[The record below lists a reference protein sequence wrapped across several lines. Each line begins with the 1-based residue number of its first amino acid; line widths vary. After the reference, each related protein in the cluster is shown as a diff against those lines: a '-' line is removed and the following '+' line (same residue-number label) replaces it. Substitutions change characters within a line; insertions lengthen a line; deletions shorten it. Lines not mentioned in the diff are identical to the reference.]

1 MVDTIG
7 LKLDKSMVNT
17 SIDFMSEVGA
27 KINVD
32 IKRSN
37 EYRIIGTYKNLQVT
51 ITPLCVYIE
60 GSLPKYHYGSNLVTL
75 SREEP
80 GIIIDEIGAALGLPL
95 REAIV
100 TRVDIAANLPMN
112 NPPKNYFPYLS
123 SLNNFERNI
132 IKGSLYY
139 RQTNREFYFYD
150 KLREAK
156 KHNDPFLTPELQQG
170 HILRYEM
177 RFNNRWFQSYFG
189 HEIKAHE
196 LYGETSDV
204 CCGLVAEWYNTYEKV
219 TKIGMPR
226 PTFEMKK
233 MGLLNWLL
241 REYNREKSIIEL
253 INSCSTKG
261 DRKAAR
267 LKREVLHML
276 KKNNYV
282 EENMVSELTCKVF
295 EAEEAY

>member
-1 MVDTIG
+1 MFDTIS

-32 IKRSN
+32 IKRSS
-37 EYRIIGTYKNLQVT
+37 EYRIIGTYKNLKVT

-60 GSLPKYHYGSNLVTL
+60 GSLPKYRYGSNLVTL
-75 SREEP
+75 SRGEQ

-100 TRVDIAANLPMN
+100 TRVDIAANLQMN

-123 SLNNFERNI
+123 SLSTFDRNI

-139 RQTNREFYFYD
+139 RQTYREFYFYD

-170 HILRYEM
+170 HILRYET
-177 RFNNRWFQSYFG
+177 RFKYQWFQFYFG
-189 HEIKAHE
+189 HKIKAHE
-196 LYGETSDV
+196 LYGDASDV
-204 CCGLVAEWYNTYEKV
+204 CCELIGKWYEMFLAVLPK
-219 TKIGMPR
+219 GAPSS
-226 PTFEMKK
+226 TFEMTK

-241 REYNREKSIIEL
+241 NEYNREKSIIEL
-253 INSCSTKG
+253 INSYSTKG

-267 LKREVLHML
+267 LKREVLYML
-276 KKNNYV
+276 KNNNCV
-282 EENMVSELTCKVF
+282 EDDTLNELANKVSEAF
-295 EAEEAY
+295 EAY